1 MAWLGE
7 GAELC
12 VNCFCRSPQTDSN
25 IKTQIKVS
33 IILQIWK
40 SPNLNRENNG
50 SPSRP
55 QWSLALGVSN
65 PYLPVTY
72 HISPSAMTVSL
83 IPENSFPPPA
93 SLTPRLVALGI
104 DNELAN
110 NASKFYLSAAL
121 TLKEKYE
128 AEYLR
133 ACSAFIATSDNR
145 GYSSGELR
153 SKLLTVAITRYKEAL
168 SRWGEAAV
176 EKANVSLRKRDG
188 RDAVGIEVGSR
199 PNLAEICLNSSHS

>member
-1 MAWLGE
+1 
-7 GAELC
+7 
-12 VNCFCRSPQTDSN
+12 
-25 IKTQIKVS
+25 
-33 IILQIWK
+33 
-40 SPNLNRENNG
+40 
-50 SPSRP
+50 
-55 QWSLALGVSN
+55 
-65 PYLPVTY
+65 
-72 HISPSAMTVSL
+72 MTVSL